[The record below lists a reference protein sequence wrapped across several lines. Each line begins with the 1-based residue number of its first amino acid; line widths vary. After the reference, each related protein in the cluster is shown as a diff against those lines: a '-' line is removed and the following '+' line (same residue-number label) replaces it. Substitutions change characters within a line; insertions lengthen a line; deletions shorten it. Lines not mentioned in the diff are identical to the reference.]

1 MPIIEF
7 NMDFTLSFGPPLSLS
22 PEEFERAV
30 RDLFEAEGLGLS
42 EFQANHLDKIATPD
56 GTYTFDVTARFQAVG
71 VNFLVIIECK
81 RVMTPIE
88 RETVQILYQ
97 KQISASAQKSIL
109 VSTAPFRF
117 GALEFAKAH
126 GIALILIEDGQLI
139 YEVRSTAAR
148 SQQYWLPAYG
158 FRLEHASSK
167 SRYASTRLGR
177 RHSPEDV
184 RPSER
189 NLLKFLTQ
197 ADCD

>member
-1 MPIIEF
+1 
-7 NMDFTLSFGPPLSLS
+7 MDFTINFGAPLSLS
-22 PEEFERAV
+22 PGEFERAV
-30 RDLFEAEGLGLS
+30 RDLFEAEGVGLS
-42 EFQANHLDKIATPD
+42 EFQAHHLDKIATPD

-81 RVMTPIE
+81 RVTTPIE
-88 RETVQILYQ
+88 RETVQILHQ

-139 YEVRSTAAR
+139 YEVRSSAAR
-148 SQQYWLPAYG
+148 PRQPWLPTFG
-158 FRLEHASSK
+158 FRLEHASSGTK
-167 SRYASTRLGR
+167 YRSARLGPT
-177 RHSPEDV
+177 HFPGGV

-197 ADCD
+197 ADFG